1 MLKRFAQ
8 ATKQY
13 VERGRQF
20 EHVWQMIITFQLQ
33 LTYQAYAVTVKN
45 PIPPSEKL
53 LFTFKNEK
61 DLARWSTFTDQEF
74 GGQSEAKLALSET
87 TPVRGTAFGS
97 VNLFCRQPDCQLGLV
112 NSNVPSTACG
122 CR

>member
-13 VERGRQF
+13 VERGRENTVF
-20 EHVWQMIITFQLQ
+20 LACGSPFQLH
-33 LTYQAYAVTVKN
+33 LAYQAYAVTVKN

-53 LFTFKNEK
+53 LFSFKNEK

-74 GGQSEAKLALSET
+74 GGQSEAKLALSDN
-87 TPVRGTAFGS
+87 TPVRGTAFGF
-97 VNLFCRQPDCQLGLV
+97 V
-112 NSNVPSTACG
+112 
-122 CR
+122 

>member
-13 VERGRQF
+13 VERGRQIRVCLAIVY
-20 EHVWQMIITFQLQ
+20 HFQLH
-33 LTYQAYAVTVKN
+33 LAYQAYVVTVKN

-53 LFTFKNEK
+53 LFTFKNDK

-74 GGQSEAKLALSET
+74 GGQSEATLALSDN

-97 VNLFCRQPDCQLGLV
+97 V
-112 NSNVPSTACG
+112 
-122 CR
+122 